1 MYYDYVTEIKITGT
15 IEDLSIFKT
24 NYNSG
29 WEMVCNK
36 NLIAILERET
46 KLLNEQSGFLLSQG
60 IFKIKAEIEYLDK
73 LEIKNTD
80 HNDMLT
86 LGFGHSI
93 EGMPAKII
101 YEFLSARYPTL
112 RFNVY
117 TDCYSYYEIFE
128 LEFENGKIVKHTH
141 EYIDD
146 SAPVINN
153 KHKMMSVREDLINNT
168 IQVVDELIYE
178 REESVD
184 APEKEVLPSTKID
197 SDKDVPWET

>member
-36 NLIAILERET
+36 NLIAKLERET

-60 IFKIKAEIEYLDK
+60 IFKIKAEIEYLDR
-73 LEIKNTD
+73 LEIKSTD

-117 TDCYSYYEIFE
+117 TDCYNYYEIFE

-141 EYIDD
+141 DYIDD
-146 SAPVINN
+146 EVINN
-153 KHKMMSVREDLINNT
+153 KYVMKHIRKDVINNT
-168 IQVVDELIYE
+168 IQVVHEQIDEI
-178 REESVD
+178 EESVD